1 MKHVFSFFF
10 TSNSRYLKE
19 INEHEQLQ
27 KYNAIRVLAIGA
39 FLYSIADTIGGSEG
53 GWETRILNVGVI
65 NVNRGTR
72 GRSDEDTAHTEP
84 IHM

>member
-1 MKHVFSFFF
+1 M
-10 TSNSRYLKE
+10 
-19 INEHEQLQ
+19 
-27 KYNAIRVLAIGA
+27 
-39 FLYSIADTIGGSEG
+39 YSIADTIGGSEG